1 MGGHVLSI
9 IVAFVAYTMLDV
21 GKVFQKIGLAVMSAR
36 RGRGMAIWL
45 AASTATSVSSLLI
58 LYAVS
63 LGSVLVVA
71 SMAGT
76 GLAAVTLLSAH
87 LTRKQPRPIEIVAV
101 ACIMIAPFLM
111 GSVYVEPPADAIVI
125 EHMFASLAAV
135 MAVLLV
141 PTLFLRGRSEA
152 LGGLLALA
160 AGALGGFMVLF
171 QKLSTSVQGRA
182 ASLVGAGWAGGGG
195 AGWADATPA
204 WVPVLV
210 NPYAALWIALSLL
223 STLVLQLSYRH
234 GQAIRLIP
242 LFNGAYILVPVLGAV
257 FIMAERLHRLQLAGV
272 LLILAGIACLAWG
285 GRTAVTAGSLPSGA
299 AGI

>member
-9 IVAFVAYTMLDV
+9 IVALVAYTMLDV

-36 RGRGMAIWL
+36 RGRGIAIWL
-45 AASTATSVSSLLI
+45 AASTATSASSLLI

-76 GLAAVTLLSAH
+76 GLVAVTLLSAH
-87 LTRKQPRPIEIVAV
+87 LTRARPRPIEIVAV
-101 ACIMIAPFLM
+101 TCIMIAPFLM
-111 GSVYVEPPADAIVI
+111 GSVYVEPPADPVAV
-125 EHMFASLAAV
+125 EHMFLSLAAV

-141 PTLFLRGRSEA
+141 PTLFLGGRSGA

-182 ASLVGAGWAGGGG
+182 ASLFGADGGWAGGAG
-195 AGWADATPA
+195 AIPA

-210 NPYAALWIALSLL
+210 NPYAAVWIALSLL

-242 LFNGAYILVPVLGAV
+242 LFNGACILVPVLGAV
-257 FIMAERLHRLQLAGV
+257 FIMAERLHPLQLAGV
-272 LLILAGIACLAWG
+272 FLIFTGIACLARG
-285 GRTAVTAGSLPSGA
+285 GRASTTAGPLPSA
-299 AGI
+299 TAGT